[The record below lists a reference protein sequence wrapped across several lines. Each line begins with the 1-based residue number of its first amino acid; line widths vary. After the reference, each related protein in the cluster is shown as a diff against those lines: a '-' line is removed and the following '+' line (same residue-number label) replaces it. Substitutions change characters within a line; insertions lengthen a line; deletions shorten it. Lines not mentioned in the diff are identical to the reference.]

1 MNKIMCVFGTRPEAI
16 KMAPIILEIKKQN
29 KECIVV
35 STGQHKEML
44 NQVLTIFKITPN
56 YDLHIMEPNQNLF
69 TITSKILL
77 SIKDIIEKEK
87 PELILV
93 HGDTTTAFTSA
104 LAAYYTKTPIG
115 HVEAGLRTFD
125 KYNPFP
131 EEINRQLI
139 DKLANYFFC
148 PTKENEQN
156 LNLENIK
163 TNIYV
168 TGNTGIDAIHFISQ
182 LNLPYENLVL
192 KDIDFS
198 QKTILLTCHRREIL
212 GQQMESVFK
221 GILKV
226 VKKHNIQVVYP
237 VHLNPVVQETARKIL
252 GNNNHVHLI
261 NPLNYTDMVRLMKE
275 CYLIATDSGGLQE
288 EGPTFHKPVLVL
300 RNETERQ
307 EGVVSGTL
315 KLVGTNEDDIFNEVS
330 KLVTDQNEYD
340 KMASSINPYGDGF
353 SSKKIIEAINKI

>member
-1 MNKIMCVFGTRPEAI
+1 
-16 KMAPIILEIKKQN
+16 MAPLILEIKKQN
-29 KECIVV
+29 MECVVV

-44 NQVLTIFKITPN
+44 DQALTIFKITPD

-93 HGDTTTAFTSA
+93 HGDTTTAFASA
-104 LAAYYTKTPIG
+104 LAAFYAKTPIG

-131 EEINRQLI
+131 EEINRQLV
-139 DKLANYFFC
+139 DRLADYYFC
-148 PTKENEQN
+148 PTKENK
-156 LNLENIK
+156 LNLKVENIK
-163 TNIYV
+163 NNIYI
-168 TGNTGIDAIHFISQ
+168 TGNTVIDAIHFISQ
-182 LNLPYENLVL
+182 LNLPYENAVL
-192 KDIDFS
+192 KNIDFS

-212 GQQMESVFK
+212 GQQMESIFK

-226 VKKHNIQVVYP
+226 VEKHNIQVVYP
-237 VHLNPVVQETARKIL
+237 VHLNPVVQKTARKIL
-252 GNNNHVHLI
+252 GNNNHVHLT

-307 EGVVSGTL
+307 EGLVSGTL
-315 KLVGTNEDDIFNEVS
+315 KLIGTNINNIFNEIS
-330 KLVTDQNEYD
+330 KLITDQKEYN
-340 KMASSINPYGDGF
+340 KMANSINPYGKGNT
-353 SSKKIIEAINKI
+353 SKKIVAIINNL